1 MSKSAFKMI
10 VNNALNNI
18 GNKTTAY
25 QIEQQYKNNPPT
37 PGKLIEIKNLRRKYN
52 ENMTLSSAEYN
63 LEMNNLAEKYKRLD
77 AGFMKKAMEEE
88 LEILKRPIKK
98 SIKTV

>member
-1 MSKSAFKMI
+1 
-10 VNNALNNI
+10 
-18 GNKTTAY
+18 
-25 QIEQQYKNNPPT
+25 
-37 PGKLIEIKNLRRKYN
+37 
-52 ENMTLSSAEYN
+52 
-63 LEMNNLAEKYKRLD
+63 MNNLAEKYKRLD